1 MAYMLVFRMILETN
15 YCMMDYIDL
24 DYIDHGYELYIV
36 ATGCHGVHID
46 YDMITA
52 QG

>member
-15 YCMMDYIDL
+15 YCMM